1 MARKEDKYNKRRLQT
16 SYLTSIVST
25 TLVLLML
32 GVLGLIVLHAQK
44 LSNHVKENIGIRV
57 IMKDDSREAAILQL
71 QKYLDA
77 TAYTKSTEYITKEKA
92 AEELK
97 AELGEDFIDFLGFNP
112 LPSSIDLRLKA
123 EYANIESIAAIEKE
137 LLENKNVK
145 EVYYQKS
152 LVQAIN
158 QNVQKIGILLLGFSL
173 LLLVIAIALINNTIR
188 LSVYSKRFI
197 IKSMLLVG
205 ATESFIRRPFLIKGA
220 VQGIYS
226 AIIALLSI
234 GVILYFAQLELPELI
249 DFQDTNLFI
258 SLIVLVVVSGIMIT
272 WLSTYAALRKFL
284 NMKTDDLY
292 Y

>member
-1 MARKEDKYNKRRLQT
+1 MARKEEKYNKRRLQT

-32 GVLGLIVLHAQK
+32 GVLALIILHAQK

-57 IMKDDSREAAILQL
+57 IMKENSREAGILQL
-71 QKYLDA
+71 QKFLDA
-77 TAYTKSTEYITKEKA
+77 SEYSKSTEYITKEKA
-92 AEELK
+92 ADELK
-97 AELGEDFIDFLGFNP
+97 TELGEDFINFLGYNP

-123 EYANIESIAAIEKE
+123 DFANVESIDRIEKE
-137 LLENKNVK
+137 LLANKNVK
-145 EVYYQKS
+145 EVFYQKS
-152 LVQAIN
+152 LVQTIN
-158 QNVQKIGILLLGFSL
+158 QNVKKISLILLGFSL
-173 LLLVIAIALINNTIR
+173 LLLFIAIALINNTIR

-205 ATESFIRRPFLIKGA
+205 ATQGFIRKPFLIRGI

-226 AIIALLSI
+226 AVFSLILIAGII
-234 GVILYFAQLELPELI
+234 YFAQRELPELI

-258 SLIVLVVVSGIMIT
+258 SLIILVLGSGILIS
-272 WLSTYAALRKFL
+272 WFSTYSALRKFL
-284 NMKTDDLY
+284 RMKTDDLY

>member
-16 SYLTSIVST
+16 SYLTSIVSI

-44 LSNHVKENIGIRV
+44 LSNHVKENISIRV
-57 IMKDDSREAAILQL
+57 IIKNDSREAGILQL
-71 QKYLDA
+71 QKFLDA
-77 TAYTKSTEYITKEKA
+77 SEYSKSTEYITKEKA
-92 AEELK
+92 AKDLK
-97 AELGEDFIDFLGFNP
+97 EELGEDFIDFLGFNP

-123 EYANIESIAAIEKE
+123 EYANIESITAIENE
-137 LLENKNVK
+137 LMANKNVK
-145 EVYYQKS
+145 EVFYQKS

-158 QNVQKIGILLLGFSL
+158 QNVKKISILLLGFSGL
-173 LLLVIAIALINNTIR
+173 LLLIAIALINNTIR
-188 LSVYSKRFI
+188 LSVYSKRFL

-205 ATESFIRRPFLIKGA
+205 ATQSFIRKPFLIQSV

-226 AIIALLSI
+226 SAFALILI
-234 GVILYFAQLELPELI
+234 GVIIYFAQVELPELI

-258 SLIVLVVVSGIMIT
+258 SLIILVVLSGILIS
-272 WLSTYAALRKFL
+272 WLSTYSALRKFL

>member
-57 IMKDDSREAAILQL
+57 IMKNDSREAGILQL

-77 TAYTKSTEYITKEKA
+77 TAYTKSTEYITKERA

-97 AELGEDFIDFLGFNP
+97 AELGEDFINFLGFNP
-112 LPSSIDLRLKA
+112 LPSSIDLRLNA
-123 EYANIESIAAIEKE
+123 DYANIESIDAIEKE
-137 LLENKNVK
+137 LLANKNVK

-158 QNVQKIGILLLGFSL
+158 QNVQKISILLLGFSL

-188 LSVYSKRFI
+188 LSIYSKRFI

-226 AIIALLSI
+226 AIIALILI
-234 GVILYFAQLELPELI
+234 AVILYFAQLELPELI

-258 SLIVLVVVSGIMIT
+258 SLIALVVISGILIT

>member
-1 MARKEDKYNKRRLQT
+1 MAKEDKYNKRRLQT

-57 IMKDDSREAAILQL
+57 IIKDDSREAGILQL
-71 QKYLDA
+71 QKFLDA
-77 TAYTKSTEYITKEKA
+77 TDYSKSTEYITKEKA
-92 AEELK
+92 AADLK
-97 AELGEDFIDFLGFNP
+97 EELGEDFIDFLGFNP

-123 EYANIESIAAIEKE
+123 EYANIESINAIEKE
-137 LLENKNVK
+137 LLANKNVK
-145 EVYYQKS
+145 EVFYQKS

-158 QNVQKIGILLLGFSL
+158 QNIKKISFLLLGFSAL
-173 LLLVIAIALINNTIR
+173 LLLIAIALINNTIR
-188 LSVYSKRFI
+188 LSVYSKRFL

-205 ATESFIRRPFLIKGA
+205 ATQAFIRKPFLIQGA
-220 VQGIYS
+220 IQGIYS
-226 AIIALLSI
+226 SVFALILIGGII
-234 GVILYFAQLELPELI
+234 YFAQLELPELI
-249 DFQDTNLFI
+249 DFQDTNLFL
-258 SLIVLVVVSGIMIT
+258 SLIGLVVISGILIS
-272 WLSTYAALRKFL
+272 WLSTYTALRKFL

>member
-1 MARKEDKYNKRRLQT
+1 MAGKEDKYNKRRLQT

-44 LSNHVKENIGIRV
+44 LSNHVKENIGIRI
-57 IMKDDSREAAILQL
+57 IMKENSREAGILQL
-71 QKYLDA
+71 QKFLDA
-77 TAYTKSTEYITKEKA
+77 TAYSKSTEYITKEKA
-92 AEELK
+92 AQELK
-97 AELGEDFIDFLGFNP
+97 EELGEDFIDFLGFNP

-123 EYANIESIAAIEKE
+123 EYANMESIEAIEKE
-137 LLENKNVK
+137 LMTNKNVK

-158 QNVQKIGILLLGFSL
+158 QNVKKISILLLGFSAL
-173 LLLVIAIALINNTIR
+173 LLLIAIALINNTIR
-188 LSVYSKRFI
+188 LSVYSKRFL

-205 ATESFIRRPFLIKGA
+205 ATQSFIRRPFLIKSA
-220 VQGIYS
+220 IQGIYS
-226 AIIALLSI
+226 AIFALILI
-234 GVILYFAQLELPELI
+234 GGIIYLAQLELPELI
-249 DFQDTNLFI
+249 DFQDTKLFI
-258 SLIVLVVVSGIMIT
+258 SLIILVLATGILIS
-272 WLSTYAALRKFL
+272 WLSTYSALRKFL

>member
-1 MARKEDKYNKRRLQT
+1 MARKEDKYNRRRLQT

-57 IMKDDSREAAILQL
+57 IIRDDSREAGILQL
-71 QKYLDA
+71 QKFLDA
-77 TAYTKSTEYITKEKA
+77 TEYSKSTEYITKEKA
-92 AEELK
+92 AADLK
-97 AELGEDFIDFLGFNP
+97 EELGEDFIDFLGFNP

-123 EYANIESIAAIEKE
+123 EYANLESIEVIEKE
-137 LLENKNVK
+137 LLANKNVK
-145 EVYYQKS
+145 EVFYQKS

-158 QNVQKIGILLLGFSL
+158 QNVKKIGFLLLGFSAL
-173 LLLVIAIALINNTIR
+173 LLLIAIALINNTIR
-188 LSVYSKRFI
+188 LSVYSKRFL

-205 ATESFIRRPFLIKGA
+205 ATQSFIRKPFLIQGII
-220 VQGIYS
+220 QGIYS
-226 AIIALLSI
+226 SVLALILIASII
-234 GVILYFAQLELPELI
+234 YFAQLELPELI

-258 SLIVLVVVSGIMIT
+258 SLIILVMLSGILIT
-272 WLSTYAALRKFL
+272 WLSTYSALRKFL

>member
-57 IMKDDSREAAILQL
+57 IIKDDSREAGILQL
-71 QKYLDA
+71 QKFLDA
-77 TAYTKSTEYITKEKA
+77 TEYSKSTEYITKEKA
-92 AEELK
+92 AADLK
-97 AELGEDFIDFLGFNP
+97 EELGEDFIDFLGFNP

-123 EYANIESIAAIEKE
+123 EYANMESIEAIEKE
-137 LLENKNVK
+137 LMANKNVK
-145 EVYYQKS
+145 EVFYQKS

-158 QNVQKIGILLLGFSL
+158 QNVKKISILLLGFSGL
-173 LLLVIAIALINNTIR
+173 LLLIAIALINNTIR
-188 LSVYSKRFI
+188 LSVYSKRFL

-205 ATESFIRRPFLIKGA
+205 ATQSFIRKPFLIQGII
-220 VQGIYS
+220 QGIYS
-226 AIIALLSI
+226 SVFALILISGII
-234 GVILYFAQLELPELI
+234 YFAQLELPELI

-258 SLIVLVVVSGIMIT
+258 SLIVLVVATGILIS
-272 WLSTYAALRKFL
+272 WLSTYSALRKFL

>member
-1 MARKEDKYNKRRLQT
+1 MARTEDKYNKRRIQS

-44 LSNHVKENIGIRV
+44 ISNHVKENIGIRV
-57 IMKDDSREAAILQL
+57 IIKDNSREAEILQL

-77 TAYTKSTEYITKEKA
+77 TEYSKSTKYITKEKA
-92 AEELK
+92 ASDLK

-123 EYANIESIAAIEKE
+123 EYANIESIDAIEKE
-137 LLENKNVK
+137 LLANKNVK
-145 EVYYQKS
+145 EIFYQKS
-152 LVQAIN
+152 LLQAIN
-158 QNVQKIGILLLGFSL
+158 KNVKKISFLLLGFSTL
-173 LLLVIAIALINNTIR
+173 LLLIAIALINNTIR
-188 LSVYSKRFI
+188 LSIYSKRFL

-205 ATESFIRRPFLIKGA
+205 ATQSFIRKPFLIQGLI
-220 VQGIYS
+220 QGIYS
-226 AIIALLSI
+226 SIFALILISGII
-234 GVILYFAQLELPELI
+234 YFAQLELPELI

-258 SLIVLVVVSGIMIT
+258 SLIVLVIVTGVLIS

-284 NMKTDDLY
+284 NMTTDDLY